1 MECQKKIKGY
11 LTGQQHQ
18 LTQRKFKGLE
28 CDFFKSNNPMLTLQQ
43 RKWLLLKHLLN
54 SADTLAPVAPHQ

>member
-1 MECQKKIKGY
+1 MSKEDQGIFDWPAASANPKGSS
-11 LTGQQHQ
+11 
-18 LTQRKFKGLE
+18 KAWSVI
-28 CDFFKSNNPMLTLQQ
+28 FKSNNPMLTLQQ